1 MKDNI
6 YANLTKK
13 DDELKFNVPSQGK
26 NYKKFIENLPEG
38 TKVEMFVSVS
48 NEKGTNAQ
56 LARVHVM
63 IRELASTLGY
73 TFEEVK
79 LLVKRKAGLCVVKNG
94 TEYCKSFADCDKDEL
109 NLVIQAIIAMGDFTN
124 TNLR

>member
-6 YANLTKK
+6 HANLTKR
-13 DDELKFNVPSQGK
+13 NGK
-26 NYKKFIENLPEG
+26 LEYNIKTQEKRYDQFVEDLPEG
-38 TKVEMFVSVS
+38 TKVELFVSAS
-48 NEKGTNAQ
+48 SEKGTNAQ

-79 LLVKRKAGLCVVKNG
+79 LLIKRKAGLCVVKNG
-94 TEYCKSFADCDKDEL
+94 TEYCKSFADCDKEEL
-109 NLVIQAIIAMGDFTN
+109 NLVIQATTEMGDYTN